1 MGTNQAAIEWDDDVP
16 VYHYYIYS
24 MKFVTKKTAKAEE
37 AAEKAAQAAK

>member
-37 AAEKAAQAAK
+37 AAEKATQAAQ